1 MRESPCE
8 TVPIRAFPFQKQTRN
23 HMHRLVYSICRN
35 IFGTTPRREERQNRQ
50 TRLSWHTY
58 LIGVTASELAEL
70 LQRNVSIPH
79 RLPGPLNHPKFRQFC
94 LIRPRVR
101 GLDDVCYLCTTVVLC
116 WSLGD

>member
-1 MRESPCE
+1 MRNCSDPRFSVPKTNSESY
-8 TVPIRAFPFQKQTRN
+8 A
-23 HMHRLVYSICRN
+23 YSICRN

-50 TRLSWHTY
+50 TRLSWHTH

-101 GLDDVCYLCTTVVLC
+101 GLDDV
-116 WSLGD
+116 